1 MSTEARGFRIVDD
14 WPAVQPDAAEAVR
27 AFWLAERAFD
37 QEAQIAQRLPQ
48 LVAHALDTDGS
59 VAGVCTAYS
68 MTPPQLGQPVY
79 YWRTFIGARWR
90 ATPLVMQLLK
100 HSCHLLEE
108 HARANGFPCIG
119 VLLVISRRMDER
131 LKAQLRGKLEEL
143 ARDPLSMPGVK
154 PMQGEWKGFSP
165 ASP

>member
-48 LVAHALDTDGS
+48 LVAHALDADGS

-100 HSCHLLEE
+100 HSCRVLEE

-119 VLLVISRRMDER
+119 VLLELENTRFRDRGRAAQWWNPRFTYIGRSPRGLDVRVLYFKGAR
-131 LKAQLRGKLEEL
+131 LR
-143 ARDPLSMPGVK
+143 
-154 PMQGEWKGFSP
+154 
-165 ASP
+165 